1 MMLLSSAFAVTIADG
16 AGWGH
21 MDGWGWSGM
30 MIGWVLMAVLVAI
43 VAWALVGTGRP
54 ERSNRAVEILDER
67 YARGEIDQTEFYER
81 RSDLNR

>member
-1 MMLLSSAFAVTIADG
+1 MMLPSSAFAVTIADG

-30 MIGWVLMAVLVAI
+30 MIGWVLMAVLVAA
-43 VAWALVGTGRP
+43 VAWALVGNGRP
-54 ERSNRAVEILDER
+54 ARVNRATEILDER
-67 YARGEIDQTEFYER
+67 YARGEIDKTEYNER